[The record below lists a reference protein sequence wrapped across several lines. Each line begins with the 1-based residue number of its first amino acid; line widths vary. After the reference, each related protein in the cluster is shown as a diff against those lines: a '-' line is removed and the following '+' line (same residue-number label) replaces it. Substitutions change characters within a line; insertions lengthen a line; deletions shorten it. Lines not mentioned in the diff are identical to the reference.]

1 MRAGH
6 GHIDGRRLGGFYVL
20 IGVVLIVFVA
30 RLIQLQVIDSDELA
44 AVAIENR
51 EAEVNLPA
59 PRGVI
64 FDRNGVIL
72 ARNIPSF
79 NVSITPSQLPD
90 DDVRLQEIYRRISEL
105 TNVPINTPPLDAG
118 NATGNRLGD
127 DSPLPG
133 IENVVDLQESLA
145 PHQSVIVAPDIEKE
159 VAFILSEELRDLPGV
174 SIDVRPL
181 RDYPTR
187 AVTAHLIG
195 YMGPITVEVE
205 DFYNELGFDASRDKI
220 GYAGIEVA
228 MQDILAGRNGL
239 KRIEEDVA
247 GLELRTV
254 GDVRQPEPGNDV
266 VLTIDVRLQAA
277 AEAAVRRRLE
287 IENQFRGAGTVN
299 NGVAIAMNPK
309 TGEILAMVS
318 YPTYDNQFFAQFI
331 PVSYYTEMLE
341 HPYRPLFNQ
350 AISGEHPPGS
360 VFKIVI
366 AAGALEE
373 GVVTPEQEIFDP
385 GRITITN
392 RYFPNDPGKS
402 REVVCWKRDGHGNM
416 NFINGFAHSCDVY
429 FYSLGGGY
437 EKGGVPGTGL
447 GIDRIYKYANM
458 LGFNEPTGI
467 EMLGERGG
475 LVPNRDWKRLNLGEN
490 WATGDTYI
498 ASIGQGFILATPL
511 QVLNS
516 FTPFIN
522 RDGVLIQ
529 PTVIRE
535 VRDGEG
541 NIVQPFEPR
550 IIHKTPLSQFT
561 IDLISQ
567 GMREAMTI
575 GTGKDLSIFNFNLG
589 GKSGTAEYCD
599 NIAQAAD
606 RCQFGAWPA
615 HAWFVGYAP
624 YEDPE
629 IAVVAFIYNGEE
641 GSKVAGPVVTEIIQ
655 AYFDL
660 KSIDET
666 GSVPERPDETEI
678 IPEED
683 IEAPSEEETNA
694 GN

>member
-1 MRAGH
+1 MRADQK
-6 GHIDGRRLGGFYVL
+6 HIDKGRLAGFYVL

-228 MQDILAGRNGL
+228 MQDILAGSNGL

-287 IENQFRGAGTVN
+287 IENQFRGAGTVWQ
-299 NGVAIAMNPK
+299 
-309 TGEILAMVS
+309 L
-318 YPTYDNQFFAQFI
+318 
-331 PVSYYTEMLE
+331 
-341 HPYRPLFNQ
+341 R
-350 AISGEHPPGS
+350 
-360 VFKIVI
+360 
-366 AAGALEE
+366 
-373 GVVTPEQEIFDP
+373 
-385 GRITITN
+385 
-392 RYFPNDPGKS
+392 
-402 REVVCWKRDGHGNM
+402 
-416 NFINGFAHSCDVY
+416 
-429 FYSLGGGY
+429 
-437 EKGGVPGTGL
+437 
-447 GIDRIYKYANM
+447 
-458 LGFNEPTGI
+458 
-467 EMLGERGG
+467 
-475 LVPNRDWKRLNLGEN
+475 
-490 WATGDTYI
+490 
-498 ASIGQGFILATPL
+498 
-511 QVLNS
+511 
-516 FTPFIN
+516 
-522 RDGVLIQ
+522 
-529 PTVIRE
+529 
-535 VRDGEG
+535 
-541 NIVQPFEPR
+541 
-550 IIHKTPLSQFT
+550 
-561 IDLISQ
+561 
-567 GMREAMTI
+567 
-575 GTGKDLSIFNFNLG
+575 
-589 GKSGTAEYCD
+589 
-599 NIAQAAD
+599 
-606 RCQFGAWPA
+606 
-615 HAWFVGYAP
+615 
-624 YEDPE
+624 
-629 IAVVAFIYNGEE
+629 
-641 GSKVAGPVVTEIIQ
+641 
-655 AYFDL
+655 
-660 KSIDET
+660 
-666 GSVPERPDETEI
+666 
-678 IPEED
+678 
-683 IEAPSEEETNA
+683 
-694 GN
+694 